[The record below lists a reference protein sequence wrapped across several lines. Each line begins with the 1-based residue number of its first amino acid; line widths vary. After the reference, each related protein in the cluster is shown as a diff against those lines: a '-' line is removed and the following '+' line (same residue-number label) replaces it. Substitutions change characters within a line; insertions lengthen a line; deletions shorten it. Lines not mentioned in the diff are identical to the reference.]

1 MLKYYYISR
10 PPGCNKTLQGINNF
24 LSLKNLNDTKN
35 CNFEHIQNMSLT
47 GKLSNQNISNI
58 SWQNIYQ
65 TRKHK
70 KNIRYNLITYQT
82 LNFLNNCRKIY
93 LEQVN
98 TKHTKYKTYW
108 V

>member
-1 MLKYYYISR
+1 
-10 PPGCNKTLQGINNF
+10 
-24 LSLKNLNDTKN
+24 
-35 CNFEHIQNMSLT
+35 MSLT

-58 SWQNIYQ
+58 SSQNIYQ

-93 LEQVN
+93 LEQIN
-98 TKHTKYKTYW
+98 TKHIECKKKLKYKLSHNLLSLYHVIINTI
-108 V
+108 